1 MGMKRSGTKCPAEA
15 TLKVIGGR
23 WKLIILWHLF
33 QGRRRFSELHR
44 GIKAVSQK
52 VLTQQLRELQ
62 RDGIVNR
69 EVFAT
74 VPPRVEYSLTA
85 HGETLKPVLEAMCEW
100 GEVHAATSS
109 PIPSPSLVR

>member
-1 MGMKRSGTKCPAEA
+1 MGMKRPGTKCPAEA

-33 QGRRRFSELHR
+33 QGRRRFSELQR

-52 VLTQQLRELQ
+52 VLTQHLRELE
-62 RDGIVNR
+62 RDGIVHR

-74 VPPRVEYSLTA
+74 VPPKVEYSLTA
-85 HGETLKPVLEAMCEW
+85 HGETLKPVLNAMCEW
-100 GEVHAATSS
+100 GEVHSATSS
-109 PIPSPSLVR
+109 QAPSPSPAR